1 MNVIVNLPQTL
12 KSWIVQNL
20 ERGFPPDQLIGPMVE
35 QQLDPAVA
43 RRIVEVFAEARR
55 AGRVITADSLTLDV
69 DAPPYRPN
77 PPRLAPGNTIALPD
91 RMIPVLMR
99 LQRPVFA
106 LLGNVLDPAE
116 CDQLIELARPR
127 LQASTVA
134 AAGDGNAIVE
144 HRTSD
149 SMFFRLG
156 ETPLI
161 AALDERISAIMNSP
175 VDHGEG
181 LQVIRYGTGGQVTPH
196 FDFLIPSHGDNEQSL
211 RRSGQRISTLIV
223 YLNDVER
230 GGETLFPEVGLTV
243 CAQRGQAIY
252 FEYCN
257 SANQL
262 DPLSVHAGTPV
273 LAGEKWALTKWMRQ
287 RRFIPA

>member
-1 MNVIVNLPQTL
+1 MSVIVNLPQTL
-12 KSWIVQNL
+12 KSWIVRNL
-20 ERGFPPDQLIGPMVE
+20 ERGFPPDQLIEPLVE
-35 QQLDPAVA
+35 QRLDPAVA

-69 DAPPYRPN
+69 DTPPYRPD
-77 PPRLAPGNTIALPD
+77 PPRIAAGNTIPLGD
-91 RMIPVLMR
+91 RAIPVLMR
-99 LQRPVFA
+99 LRRPVFA
-106 LLGNVLDPAE
+106 LLGNVLDTAE
-116 CDQLIELARPR
+116 CDRLIELARPR

-134 AAGDGNAIVE
+134 AAGNSNAVVE

-161 AALDERISAIMNSP
+161 AALDARLSAIMNAP
-175 VDHGEG
+175 VNHGEG
-181 LQVIRYGTGGQVTPH
+181 LQVIRYGVGAQVTPH

-211 RRSGQRISTLIV
+211 RRSGQRTSTLIV
-223 YLNDVER
+223 YLNDVEM
-230 GGETLFPEVGLTV
+230 GGETVFPETGLSI
-243 CAQRGQAIY
+243 CARRGQAIY

-262 DPLSVHAGTPV
+262 DPLSVHAGAPV

-287 RRFIPA
+287 RPFVPA

>member
-1 MNVIVNLPQTL
+1 MSMIVNLPRSL
-12 KSWIVQNL
+12 KSWIVENL
-20 ERGFPPDQLIGPMVE
+20 ERGFPPDQLVGPLVE
-35 QQLDPAVA
+35 QRLEPAVA
-43 RRIVEVFAEARR
+43 RRIVEVFVEAHR
-55 AGRVITADSLTLDV
+55 AGQVITADSLTLDI
-69 DAPPYRPN
+69 DTPPYRPD
-77 PPRLAPGNTIALPD
+77 PPRLAPGNWIALPD
-91 RMIPVLMR
+91 RMIPVLLR
-99 LQRPVFA
+99 LRRPVFA
-106 LLGNVLDPAE
+106 LLGTVLDHAE

-134 AAGDGNAIVE
+134 AAGGSNAIVE

-181 LQVIRYGTGGQVTPH
+181 LQVIRYGVGARVTPH

-230 GGETLFPEVGLTV
+230 GGETVFPEVGITV
-243 CAQRGQAIY
+243 CARRGQAIY

-287 RRFIPA
+287 RRFVPA

>member
-1 MNVIVNLPQTL
+1 MTMIVNLPQTL
-12 KSWIVQNL
+12 KSWIVENL

-35 QQLDPAVA
+35 QRLDPAVA

-55 AGRVITADSLTLDV
+55 AGQVITADSLTLEV
-69 DAPPYRPN
+69 DAPPYRPD
-77 PPRLAPGNTIALPD
+77 PPRLAPGNKIALPD
-91 RMIPVLMR
+91 RIIPVLMR

-106 LLGNVLDPAE
+106 LLGDVLDPAE
-116 CDQLIELARPR
+116 CDQLIALARPR

-134 AAGDGNAIVE
+134 AAGDSNAIVE

-181 LQVIRYGTGGQVTPH
+181 LQVIRYGVGARVTPH

-223 YLNDVER
+223 YLNDVES
-230 GGETLFPEVGLTV
+230 GGETVFPEIGVTVGAL
-243 CAQRGQAIY
+243 RGKAIY

-257 SANQL
+257 SVNQL
-262 DPLSVHAGTPV
+262 DPLSVHSGAPV

-287 RRFIPA
+287 RRFVPA